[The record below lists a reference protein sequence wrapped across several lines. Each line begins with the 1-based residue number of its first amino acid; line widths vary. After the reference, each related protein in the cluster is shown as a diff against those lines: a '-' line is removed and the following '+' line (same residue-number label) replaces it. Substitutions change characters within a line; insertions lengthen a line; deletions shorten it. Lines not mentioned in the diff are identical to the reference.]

1 MSLNTPLSK
10 VRGLGSAKEG
20 SHHWWLQRLTA
31 VALLPL
37 SIWFV
42 CGVLGIVGETYETAV
57 LWVQSPVTTVFLLL
71 AIVALFY
78 HAKLGLQVVIEDYVH
93 SEGLKIASLLAMKFA
108 MITIG
113 LACAVAVLRISL
125 GAA

>member
-10 VRGLGSAKEG
+10 VRGLGSAKDG
-20 SHHWWLQRLTA
+20 SHHWWMQRVTAIALIPLT
-31 VALLPL
+31 
-37 SIWFV
+37 IWFI
-42 CGVLGIVGETYETAV
+42 CGVLGTVGENYDTAV
-57 LWVQSPVTTVFLLL
+57 QWVQSPATSVFLLL

-78 HAKLGLQVVIEDYVH
+78 HAKLGLQIVIEDYVH
-93 SEGLKIASLLAMKFA
+93 AEGLKIASLIVMKFA

-125 GAA
+125 GAT